1 MSEMSVRTWQERF
14 RAGDFSSRDRAVQCE
29 AGWYDWFC
37 RDDALAGRLKKIS
50 GVVLG
55 ITDPFILDNYY
66 VWFKNNCPLE
76 GPLYDDVRFE
86 PLTGERDGK
95 YFVVSLDSPHEHM
108 KWALVTERYGYDA
121 PEFECGNVR
130 DMVKYIN
137 AIAPELARGIQPR
150 FVQEKAAV
158 GEYVRQHEGKSSYSI
173 RRAGDHLF
181 AYQSPRDWKYRT
193 VAVSCRTCRTA
204 LHALCFPKRGARTGQ
219 GRRAAAR
226 TAQEG
231 ADAMTR
237 RFNGRPALPPDAK
250 DEILHVLFANMEI
263 SGDEIAAILK
273 KHHVSCDADV
283 LQDRYRRQLGQRLM
297 ASLRDASGEREV
309 LSNGRGRY
317 VVLECCRDRQQL
329 AAIRRRIQNQ
339 AHGLN
344 ASAGKVRAR
353 IAVLDRLIACLR
365 KAA

>member
-1 MSEMSVRTWQERF
+1 MNEMSVRTWQERF

-137 AIAPELARGIQPR
+137 AIAPELARGITCSPTNPPVTGNTELSR
-150 FVQEKAAV
+150 F
-158 GEYVRQHEGKSSYSI
+158 RTL
-173 RRAGDHLF
+173 RRM
-181 AYQSPRDWKYRT
+181 SPRAFLQNLQNSTACSMFSQARRPHWT
-193 VAVSCRTCRTA
+193 GPTCCSA
-204 LHALCFPKRGARTGQ
+204 HSA
-219 GRRAAAR
+219 GRSRRDDQEIQRSPRAAA
-226 TAQEG
+226 Q
-231 ADAMTR
+231 
-237 RFNGRPALPPDAK
+237 
-250 DEILHVLFANMEI
+250 
-263 SGDEIAAILK
+263 S
-273 KHHVSCDADV
+273 
-283 LQDRYRRQLGQRLM
+283 
-297 ASLRDASGEREV
+297 
-309 LSNGRGRY
+309 
-317 VVLECCRDRQQL
+317 
-329 AAIRRRIQNQ
+329 QN
-339 AHGLN
+339 
-344 ASAGKVRAR
+344 
-353 IAVLDRLIACLR
+353 
-365 KAA
+365 

>member
-1 MSEMSVRTWQERF
+1 MNEISVRTWQERF

-66 VWFKNNCPLE
+66 VWFKNNCPLD

-95 YFVVSLDSPHEHM
+95 YFVVSLYSPHERM
-108 KWALVTERYGYDA
+108 KWALITERYGYDA

-137 AIAPELARGIQPR
+137 AIAPELAQGIQPR
-150 FVQEKAAV
+150 FVLEKAAV

-181 AYQSPRDWKYRT
+181 AYQSPRDWKCRT
-193 VAVSCRTCRTA
+193 VAVSDS
-204 LHALCFPKRGARTGQ
+204 LENVPQGFPAEQAEQHGMLYVFPSEAPSLDR
-219 GRRAAAR
+219 
-226 TAQEG
+226 
-231 ADAMTR
+231 
-237 RFNGRPALPPDAK
+237 
-250 DEILHVLFANMEI
+250 
-263 SGDEIAAILK
+263 
-273 KHHVSCDADV
+273 ADV
-283 LQDRYRRQLGQRLM
+283 VQRAQRRKEQTR
-297 ASLRDASGEREV
+297 
-309 LSNGRGRY
+309 
-317 VVLECCRDRQQL
+317 
-329 AAIRRRIQNQ
+329 
-339 AHGLN
+339 
-344 ASAGKVRAR
+344 
-353 IAVLDRLIACLR
+353 
-365 KAA
+365 